1 MEELSAQ
8 LSKQK
13 SDRVSAGVKS
23 TQRAQEA
30 GGREAFILA
39 ERTFSRIIRESP
51 GQRPGRARGQSPR
64 VSTSGGM
71 LSSWIS
77 WSQCPLQ
84 EWAGEGAAGSSASP
98 APPAPFPHLGPLSL
112 LHPVS
117 YGPCLA
123 APHTQPWLQSCPRC
137 LTYISFPCCS
147 RSSGPSWSWER
158 SLPRPPGGGF

>member
-30 GGREAFILA
+30 GGRHSFWQRGLLVELFTSLLGRGLGEPGACLH
-39 ERTFSRIIRESP
+39 ESP
-51 GQRPGRARGQSPR
+51 R
-64 VSTSGGM
+64 SGGM